1 MVYYNVT
8 SYNEDMFLV
17 GILSWWYGDGW
28 RQRLNLLGA
37 RIDRIN
43 DFFSVGLLARTLFS
57 PFRQISAG
65 VVSGPIGV
73 QARALVDQLISR
85 MIGFF
90 VRGFMILLGIVV
102 MILVAVWGIVLVI
115 GWAIIP
121 LFPIIGLVMVAIG
134 WVPSWR

>member
-43 DFFSVGLLARTLFS
+43 DFFSVGLLARTLFA

-65 VVSGPIGV
+65 AVSGPIGV